1 MRHAVLWAAQV
12 RAVSSSQAAV
22 PPCSSQGR
30 PCSHTSQHPARAQA
44 WCSFLVLCPPH
55 STSHLAHPFCP
66 PAQVL
71 LLGASPSAGSGGS
84 SIAEHRLRHLPG
96 ARGGQHVLPHHG
108 VPRVQTGLVP
118 PGLHQGRSPPL
129 ARWARPVLSSTQPR
143 SRSCCLC
150 FSCRNRPCMLPPC
163 SSSALSAEEKRDSVP
178 KWLSWG
184 SKFQSG

>member
-1 MRHAVLWAAQV
+1 MHHPILWAAQV

-22 PPCSSQGR
+22 PPCPSQGGTR
-30 PCSHTSQHPARAQA
+30 SDTSQHPARARARARAQA
-44 WCSFLVLCPPH
+44 WRSFLVLCPPH
-55 STSHLAHPFCP
+55 STSHHAHPFCP

-71 LLGASPSAGSGGS
+71 LLGASPSAGSRGS

-129 ARWARPVLSSTQPR
+129 APWARLVLSSSQPR
-143 SRSCCLC
+143 SRSCSRLC
-150 FSCRNRPCMLPPC
+150 FSCRNTPCTLPPC
-163 SSSALSAEEKRDSVP
+163 VSSAPSAEAKGDSDP
-178 KWLSWG
+178 K
-184 SKFQSG
+184 